1 MKHNELK
8 NKNQKNNNNLNK
20 ILDIAKGEYNNY
32 FQRIQMLDVKVGLLM
47 AFYGIIYNNIIDM
60 ENIKKILVEININKN
75 ITFFNVLSLHI
86 NIISILLFIIT
97 MGTLIYNLISRDTRF
112 VPIAIFNNSVTEYNE
127 DELTTNLIEKT
138 YKVSIK
144 ENNDV
149 LDKKHKMFN
158 NSCKLLVIHI
168 IIILINEFLKL

>member
-138 YKVSIK
+138 NY
-144 ENNDV
+144 
-149 LDKKHKMFN
+149 
-158 NSCKLLVIHI
+158 
-168 IIILINEFLKL
+168 INM